1 VIEKKSLVAA
11 LRNGWSGDFEL
22 FANAFRVSPV
32 QAGARF
38 VIPDLTAVAST
49 WCRIFVARRMEFRSR
64 SSRQGA
70 HRGKRMKW
78 NKKMCLAFEVV
89 AALFCAIAAPNAT
102 GQQVTG
108 GSGSPSAT
116 TTINGKQL
124 PAPPPE
130 FGGVIKESAKDSTAW
145 WPPRVVPPK
154 GAPNVLLIMTD
165 DQGYGVAGTFGGVIP
180 TPTLDRIAKAGLRYT
195 QFHSTALCSP
205 TRAAL
210 ITGRNHHSVGFGVIG
225 ELSTGYPGYDSIIG
239 PESATIGEILRE
251 NGYATS
257 WFGKNH
263 NTPGFQYSSSAGPF
277 EQWPSGMG
285 FQYFYGFMGGETDQ
299 WQPYLFR
306 DHTQVFPWTGRSDY
320 NLITDM
326 ADDAIRYINDL
337 NAAAPDKPF
346 FLYYVPGGSHSPHQP
361 KKEWIE
367 KFKGK
372 FDMGY
377 EKMRDEIFANQ
388 KRLGVIPPNTTLTP
402 WPDGQAEYGGA
413 KLPRWDSLSEVEKKM
428 YAREAEVFAGYTAYT
443 DYEIGR
449 VIQSVED
456 MGKLENTLIIYIV
469 GDNGTSAE
477 GSLYGTFNQMT
488 AYNGILDD
496 PAVKAV
502 KALNLLHYEN
512 WGSDKTYPHMSVAW
526 SWAFDTP
533 FKWTKQVA
541 SHFGGTRQG
550 MAISWPGH
558 IKDVGGIRTQFHHI
572 IDIVPTILE
581 ATGIHAPEEVN
592 GIKQKPIEGTSML
605 YTFDSTNAD
614 APSKRDTQYF
624 EMVGNRA
631 IYHDGWIAAT
641 TPPSP
646 SWELGTGTMPAINDY
661 QWELYNIAEDY
672 SEYNDLAAKQPQKL
686 KEMQALFLKEAAKY
700 QVFPLDNSGFVRL
713 LTARP
718 SAVAGR
724 TVFTYTGENVG
735 IPVGNAPSI
744 LDRDYKITA
753 NVTIPEGG
761 ADGMIATL
769 GGRFG
774 GYALYL
780 SRGFNWWF
788 HERFFRRIGIA
799 LFVLG
804 LLLIWLGQYRK
815 WSANKMRLGYGLS
828 FLGLLG
834 VVGVFLIGLA
844 GIGRGKPVFLYNF
857 LDMERF
863 KWSGSSLSAG
873 KHTIVF
879 DFKYDGPGPAKGGT
893 GVLSVDGKEVDRKKI
908 DHTIPL
914 LMAIDETFDVG
925 IDTRTGVD
933 DFEYRVPFRFTGK
946 IDKLT
951 YNLGPE
957 QLSAEDKAAAAKILA
972 AAKD

>member
-1 VIEKKSLVAA
+1 MKWTGKAA
-11 LRNGWSGDFEL
+11 L
-22 FANAFRVSPV
+22 
-32 QAGARF
+32 
-38 VIPDLTAVAST
+38 
-49 WCRIFVARRMEFRSR
+49 
-64 SSRQGA
+64 
-70 HRGKRMKW
+70 
-78 NKKMCLAFEVV
+78 VV
-89 AALFCAIAAPNAT
+89 APSLLVLGFTAASAKA
-102 GQQVTG
+102 QQVTG
-108 GSGSPSAT
+108 TPGSASAT
-116 TTINGKQL
+116 TTIDGKQL
-124 PAPPPE
+124 PPPPPK
-130 FGGVIKESAKDSTAW
+130 FGGVIKESAKDSTLW

-165 DQGYGVAGTFGGVIP
+165 DQGYGVPGTFGGVIP
-180 TPTLDRIAKAGLRYT
+180 TPALDRIAKAGLRYT

-225 ELSTGYPGYDSIIG
+225 ELSTGYPGYDSVIG
-239 PESATIGEILRE
+239 PENATIGEILKE

-263 NTPGFQYSSSAGPF
+263 NTPGFQSSSSAGPF

-285 FQYFYGFMGGETDQ
+285 FQYFYGFLGGETDQ

-306 DHTQVFPWTGRSDY
+306 DHTQVFPWVGRKDY

-326 ADDAIRYINDL
+326 ADDAIRYMNDL

-377 EKMRDEIFANQ
+377 EKLREEIFANQ
-388 KRLGVIPPNTTLTP
+388 KRLGVAPTSTQLTP
-402 WPDGQAEYGGA
+402 WPDAIP
-413 KLPRWDSLSEVEKKM
+413 KWDSLSAIEKKL
-428 YAREAEVFAGYTAYT
+428 YARQAEVYAGYTAYT

-449 VIQSVED
+449 VIQAVED
-456 MGKLENTLIIYIV
+456 MGKLDNTLIIYID
-469 GDNGTSAE
+469 GDNGTSPE
-477 GSLYGTFNQMT
+477 GTLSGTFNQLT
-488 AYNGILDD
+488 AYNGIM
-496 PAVKAV
+496 KAPEP
-502 KALNLLHYEN
+502 LQLLHYEN
-512 WGSDKTYPHMSVAW
+512 WGSDKTYPHMAVGWA
-526 SWAFDTP
+526 WAFDTP

-550 MAISWPGH
+550 LAISWPGH
-558 IKDVGGIRTQFHHI
+558 INDVGAIRTQFHHM

-581 ATGIHAPEEVN
+581 AAGIKAPEEVN
-592 GIKQKPIEGTSML
+592 GIKQRPIEGVSMA
-605 YTFDSTNAD
+605 YTFDKANAN

-641 TPPSP
+641 TPPAP
-646 SWELGTGTMPAINDY
+646 PWELGTTKMPPMNEY
-661 QWELYNIAEDY
+661 KWELYNITEDY
-672 SEYNDLAAKQPQKL
+672 SEYNDLAASNPAKLAELQKL
-686 KEMQALFLKEAAKY
+686 FLAEAAKY

-713 LTARP
+713 LAPKP

-724 TVFTYTGENVG
+724 TVFTYSGENSG

-744 LDRDYKITA
+744 LDRDYTITA
-753 NVTIPEGG
+753 DVTIPDGG
-761 ADGMIATL
+761 AQGMIATL

-774 GYALYL
+774 GYGLYL
-780 SRGFNWWF
+780 SRSFNWWF
-788 HERFFRRIGIA
+788 HERFFRRIGLW
-799 LFVLG
+799 LFVVG
-804 LLLIWLGQYRK
+804 LLLAWLSKKSR
-815 WSANKMRLGYGLS
+815 WSRLGHA
-828 FLGLLG
+828 LLIFATLW
-834 VVGVFLIGLA
+834 VVVVFAGGML
-844 GIGRGKPVFLYNF
+844 GIGRGKPVFLYNL
-857 LDMERF
+857 LDLERF
-863 KWSGSSLSAG
+863 KWEGSSLSAG

-879 DFKYDGPGPAKGGT
+879 NFKYDGPGPGKSGT
-893 GVLSVDGKEVDRKKI
+893 GVLSVDGKEVDRKTI
-908 DHTIPL
+908 PHTIPL
-914 LMAIDETFDVG
+914 MMTADETFDIG
-925 IDTRTGVD
+925 SDTRTPVD
-933 DFEYRVPFRFTGK
+933 DFEYQVPFHFTGK